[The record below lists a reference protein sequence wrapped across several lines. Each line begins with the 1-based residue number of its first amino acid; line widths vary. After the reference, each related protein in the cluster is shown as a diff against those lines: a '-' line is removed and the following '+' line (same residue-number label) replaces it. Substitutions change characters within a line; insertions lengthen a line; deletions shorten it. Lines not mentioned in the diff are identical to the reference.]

1 MHQNLVFKFFY
12 IEIIKKIKTMKS
24 TRIYSNNKSKSE
36 VDKVKNDI
44 DKKPELPKQDDGSF
58 EKLFYSTIDVFA
70 SIKFNRIT
78 QNLSKIF
85 TINFANLI
93 ESSNDDFIKN
103 KENLSMLFGKEV
115 YKNLVKII
123 NEFCAEKFVKFISIK
138 EFEKKEGEFD
148 KKISEF
154 FNANNQNIKLIND
167 EIGKDPRRKCLEI
180 ILKNLQEQDP
190 QRFKN
195 LIEFEVN
202 KIELKMANENIK
214 FVIGDSII
222 KSPPLFLKDIKECS
236 KLQERDSKKTRSDFS
251 CAIS

>member
-1 MHQNLVFKFFY
+1 
-12 IEIIKKIKTMKS
+12 MKS
-24 TRIYSNNKSKSE
+24 AGIYSNNKSKSE

-44 DKKPELPKQDDGSF
+44 DEKPEFPKQDDGSF
-58 EKLFYSTIDVFA
+58 EKLFYSAIDVFA

-85 TINFANLI
+85 TINCANLV

-103 KENLSMLFGKEV
+103 KENLSRLFEKET

-123 NEFCAEKFVKFISIK
+123 NESCAEKFVKFISIK
-138 EFEKKEGEFD
+138 EFEKKEEEFD

-154 FNANNQNIKLIND
+154 FKANNQNIKLIND
-167 EIGKDPRRKCLEI
+167 KIGKDPSRKCLEI

-190 QRFKN
+190 EKFEN
-195 LIEFEVN
+195 LIEFEIN

-214 FVIGDSII
+214 FVTGDSAI
-222 KSPPLFLKDIKECS
+222 KPPPLFLKDIKECS
-236 KLQERDSKKTRSDFS
+236 KLQERDSKKTRSVFS